1 MDRKIAFVRMKPFPI
16 PNRILPDVLSQFFPE
31 YTLEVIDVMQD
42 LRSHPMAFASNLFS
56 MLRTY
61 GKALATGLMSRSEA
75 FYTTPYLFSHVRCL
89 MQERVQPKT
98 HVFTFQIQSLFDGS
112 TVGVPH
118 FVYTDHSHLAR
129 LHYPDFDRRKLRPAS
144 WIRLER
150 GIYEHA
156 EVNFTRSS
164 NISQSLIEQY
174 HIPAEKVECVGIG
187 SNLDGHQTALDN
199 DCYRNKNI
207 LFVGIDW
214 KRKGGPDLLAA
225 FAKVLQTHPDAHLTI
240 VGASPV
246 VDGLPN
252 CTVVGRVPVDEMAQY
267 YEKASIFCLPTHM
280 EPFGV
285 VFIEALNYKLPIIAT
300 HVGAIPDFVKPGVN
314 GFLIEPGDVDGLA
327 ASLNQLLSDPT
338 LCQAM
343 GEQAYFLASSQY
355 SWNRVGE
362 KMAASIRAVLNR
374 PCE

>member
-1 MDRKIAFVRMKPFPI
+1 MDKKIAFVRVKPFPI
-16 PNRILPDVLSQFFPE
+16 PNRILPDILSQFFPE
-31 YTLEVIDVMQD
+31 YPLEVIDVMQT
-42 LRSHPMAFASNLFS
+42 LRADRLAFARNLLS
-56 MLRTY
+56 MARAY
-61 GKALATGLMSRSEA
+61 GKALLTGRMSRSEA
-75 FYTTPYLFSHVRCL
+75 FYTTPYLFSYVRCQ

-98 HVFTFQIQSLFDGS
+98 HAFTFQIQSLFDGS

-129 LHYPDFDRRKLRPAS
+129 LYYPDFDHRKLRPAS

-156 EVNFTRSS
+156 ELNFTRSS

-174 HIPAEKVECVGIG
+174 HIPPEKVECVGVG
-187 SNLDGHQTALDN
+187 SNLDERQIHLDN
-199 DCYRNKNI
+199 DDYRNKNI

-225 FAKVLQTHPDAHLTI
+225 FKKVLQTHPDAHLTI
-240 VGASPV
+240 VGASPE

-252 CTVVGRVPVDEMAQY
+252 CTVAGRVPVDAMAAY
-267 YEKASIFCLPTHM
+267 YEKASLFCLPTHM

-285 VFIEALNYKLPIIAT
+285 VFIEALNYKLPIVAT
-300 HVGAIPDFVKPGVN
+300 QVGAIPDFVKPGVN
-314 GFLIEPGDVDGLA
+314 GFLVEPGDVDGLA
-327 ASLNQLLSDPT
+327 TYLNQLLSDPA

-343 GEQAYFLASSQY
+343 GEQAYSLAANHY